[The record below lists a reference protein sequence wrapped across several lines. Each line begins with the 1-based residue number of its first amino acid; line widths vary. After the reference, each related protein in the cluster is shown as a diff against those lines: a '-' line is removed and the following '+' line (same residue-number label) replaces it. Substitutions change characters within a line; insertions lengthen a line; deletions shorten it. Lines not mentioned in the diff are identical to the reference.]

1 MLERK
6 ITKELLEW
14 KNEKNKPCLL
24 IKGARNVGKT
34 YIISEFAK
42 DNYQSLI
49 YINFETMPKY
59 KEIFNG
65 NLDIDTLIMKLELY
79 FPNTEIIPN
88 NTILLLDEIEFCPNA
103 RVALKS
109 FALDG
114 RIDVVAS
121 GSLLGLHYKEV
132 SSYPVGYERYINM
145 YPLDFEEFLWG
156 LGIKKEI
163 IDNLRKSFMNKKPV
177 VEYINK
183 QFSDY
188 FKLYMIVGGMPKI
201 VSDYIESSSMSITLK
216 NQKSIIDN
224 YIYDIE
230 KYADKSDKSKII
242 NTFYSIPVQLA
253 KNNKKFSYV
262 SILENEKD
270 VGERK
275 YASSLD
281 WLKDAGIVSMCY
293 NLENPEAPLISN
305 VRLNCFKLYMNDTGL
320 LTSMYENSV
329 QNEIINN
336 NYYINS
342 GAIVENVCAGEIKR
356 KYGCLMYFEKKSKL
370 EIDFILNIDGIVTA
384 IEVKSGNNKQAKSL
398 NSIIENYKSV
408 KRYIKLE
415 YDTNIY
421 IDEKGIEHYPLYMI
435 MFI

>member
-6 ITKELLEW
+6 ITKELLAW
-14 KNEKNKPCLL
+14 KKEKNKPCLL
-24 IKGARNVGKT
+24 VKGARQVGKT
-34 YIISEFAK
+34 YIIEDFAK
-42 DNYQSLI
+42 NNYQSYI
-49 YINFETMPKY
+49 YINFELMPEY
-59 KEIFNG
+59 KNIFDG
-65 NLDIDTLIMKLELY
+65 NLDIKTLIMKLELT
-79 FPNTEIIPN
+79 FPNISIIPN
-88 NTILLLDEIEFCPNA
+88 DTILFLDEIQSCPNA

-114 RIDVVAS
+114 RIDVIAS

-132 SSYPVGYERYINM
+132 TSYPVGYERYVNM

-156 LGIKKEI
+156 LGVKKEI
-163 IDNLRKSFMNKKPV
+163 IEILRESFKQKTPV
-177 VEYINK
+177 DEYINK

-188 FKLYMIVGGMPKI
+188 FKLYMIIGGMPKI
-201 VSDYIESSSMSITLK
+201 VNDYIENNSMNITLK

-230 KYADKSDKSKII
+230 KYAKKTDKSKII

-253 KNNKKFSYV
+253 RNNKKFSYV

-281 WLKDAGIVSMCY
+281 WLKDAGIVNMCY
-293 NLENPEAPLISN
+293 NLENPEAPLVTNI
-305 VRLNCFKLYMNDTGL
+305 RLNCFKLYLMDTGL

-329 QNEIINN
+329 QNEIING

-342 GAIVENVCAGEIKR
+342 GAIVENVCASEIKTR
-356 KYGCLMYFEKKSKL
+356 YDYLIYFEKKSKL

-384 IEVKSGNNKQAKSL
+384 IEVKSDNNKQAKSL
-398 NSIIENYKSV
+398 NSIIDNYKSV

-415 YDTNIY
+415 YNTNVY
-421 IDEKGIEHYPLYMI
+421 VDDKNIEHYPLYMI

>member
-6 ITKELLEW
+6 ITNTLKMW

-24 IKGARNVGKT
+24 IKGARQVGKT
-34 YIISEFAK
+34 YIVSEFAK
-42 DNYQSLI
+42 ENYKSYI
-49 YINFETMPKY
+49 YINFELMPEY

-65 NLDIDTLIMKLELY
+65 NLDIKTLVMKLELT
-79 FPNTEIIPN
+79 FPNIPIIPN
-88 NTILLLDEIEFCPNA
+88 DTILFLDEIQSCPNA

-114 RIDVVAS
+114 RIDVIAS
-121 GSLLGLHYKEV
+121 GSLLGLYYKEV
-132 SSYPVGYERYINM
+132 SSYPVGYERVVTM

-156 LGIKKEI
+156 LGVKKEI
-163 IDNLRKSFMNKKPV
+163 IANLKTAFDNKLTV
-177 VEYINK
+177 DEYINK

-188 FKLYMIVGGMPKI
+188 FKLYMIIGGMPKI
-201 VSDYIESSSMSITLK
+201 VADYIENNSMNMVLQ

-224 YIYDIE
+224 YISDIA
-230 KYADKSDKSKII
+230 KYADNTDKTKIT

-262 SILENEKD
+262 SILDNEKN

-281 WLKDAGIVSMCY
+281 WLKDAGIVNMCY
-293 NLENPEAPLISN
+293 NLENPEAPLVGNI
-305 VRLNCFKLYMNDTGL
+305 RLNCFKLYMSDTGL
-320 LTSMYENSV
+320 LVSMYENAV
-329 QNEIINN
+329 QKEILNG
-336 NYYINS
+336 NYNINS

-356 KYGCLMYFEKKSKL
+356 KYDYLMYFEKKSKL
-370 EIDFILNIDGIVTA
+370 EIDFILNIDGVVSA

-398 NSIIENYKSV
+398 DSIIENYKTV

-421 IDEKGIEHYPLYMI
+421 VDEKGIEHYPLYMI